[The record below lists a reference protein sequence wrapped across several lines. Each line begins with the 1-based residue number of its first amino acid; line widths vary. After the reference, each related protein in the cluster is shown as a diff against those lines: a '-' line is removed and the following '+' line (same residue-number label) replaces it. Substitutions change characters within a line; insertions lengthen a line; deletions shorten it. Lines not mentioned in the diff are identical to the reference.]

1 MRLRKEKMPRWLR
14 GLLIGVAT
22 AVCGAALVV
31 TPVGSS
37 FEETVGLPWLFKVRG
52 PIAPPP
58 DVAVVAI
65 DGSTGRRLDL
75 PRLPRDWPR
84 TIHAQLTESL
94 VERGAS
100 VIVFDM
106 DFSRVKS
113 GYEDLVFA
121 KAILNSDRV
130 VLFERLEGRR
140 QPVERADGSSGGWTW
155 VEEKLPPA
163 PSLALA
169 AKALGPFPLPKLGK
183 TAFQFWVFKS
193 SAGNAPTTAA
203 LALQLYALGVYEQWL
218 DVLKQA
224 GAPGTEDLPLRAEE
238 IKKTYHLP
246 DLMNTFRGAFERDPQ
261 LRQRIYQIADQ
272 VEASQENGATPPLI
286 AALAALYDGSSNRY
300 LNLYGPPGT
309 IRTIP
314 YHALVGKDGQDAGPA
329 ADLAGKVVFVG
340 YSDLYEPDQP
350 DRFYTVFTGQDGID
364 LSGVEI
370 MATAFAN
377 LLRDDALRHSD
388 PAMTAVLLFGFGFAL
403 GLGIYLL
410 PAMLSVP
417 LAVGFAVLY
426 AAAVQWAFN
435 AAYLWLPVATPMLV
449 QLPIALLVGLMSH
462 YLLERRK
469 ELQMSRAIAYY
480 VPKEIIR
487 DLTEH
492 GVNPD
497 SVNKVVYATCL
508 ATDMSGFSTI
518 AENKSPK
525 ELATFMNAYFDTL
538 SQSLKRH
545 AVDVTEFHA
554 DTIMC
559 AWTAAQSTVEVRRN
573 AALAGID
580 VIQAIHDFSE
590 QHGSLGL
597 NPRIGLQDGS
607 IYLGHTGGG
616 GRLTY
621 SILGDAANTAAR
633 LESFNKHLGTH
644 VLAAESVVQD
654 LDHLLLLRPVG
665 SFQFVGRSDAT
676 PVMEILA
683 RKEAAGPDQVQLC
696 ERYAHA
702 LEAFGAQRWAEA
714 AALFEAIVEDFPAD
728 GPSRFYLS
736 RCQRYAAE
744 GPGEG
749 DPTTI
754 RLDAK

>member
-1 MRLRKEKMPRWLR
+1 MPRWLR
-14 GLLIGVAT
+14 GVLIGLAT
-22 AVCGAALVV
+22 GVCGAALVV
-31 TPVGSS
+31 TPVGTS

-84 TIHAQLTESL
+84 TIHAQLIESL
-94 VERGAS
+94 VERGAA

-121 KAILNSDRV
+121 KAISNADRV

-140 QPVERADGSSGGWTW
+140 KPVERADGTSGGWTW

-193 SAGNAPTTAA
+193 SAGNVPTIAA

-218 DVLKQA
+218 AVLKEA
-224 GAPGTEDLPLRAEE
+224 RAPGTEDLPMRAEE
-238 IKKTYHLP
+238 IEKTYHLP
-246 DLMNTFRGAFERDPQ
+246 DLMNTFRAAFERDPQ
-261 LRQRIYQIADQ
+261 LRERVQQLVDRP
-272 VEASQENGATPPLI
+272 EAAHENGTTQPLI
-286 AALAALYDGSSNRY
+286 TALAALYDGSSNRY

-314 YHALVGKDGQDAGPA
+314 YHALMGKDGQDAGLPA

-350 DRFYTVFTGQDGID
+350 DRFYTVFTGRDGID

-377 LLRDDALRHSD
+377 LLRDDALRQSD
-388 PAMTAVLLFGFGFAL
+388 AVVAAVLLFGFGFTL

-410 PAMLSVP
+410 PAMLALA
-417 LAVGFAVLY
+417 LAVAFAALY
-426 AAAVQWAFN
+426 AASAQWAFN
-435 AAYLWLPVATPMLV
+435 HAYLWLPVATPMLV
-449 QLPIALLVGLMSH
+449 QLPFAVLVGLMGH
-462 YLLERRK
+462 YLLGRRK
-469 ELQMSRAIAYY
+469 ELQMSRAISYY

-487 DLTEH
+487 DLTE
-492 GVNPD
+492 GSVNPE

-508 ATDMSGFSTI
+508 ATDMSGFTTI
-518 AENKSPK
+518 AESKSPK

-559 AWTAAQSTVEVRRN
+559 AWTAAEPKVEVRRN

-580 VIQAIHDFSE
+580 LIQAIHDFSA

-644 VLAAESVVQD
+644 VLAAQTVVQD
-654 LDHLLLLRPVG
+654 LEPLLLLRPLG
-665 SFQFVGRSDAT
+665 SFQFVGRTDAT
-676 PVMEILA
+676 PVIEILA
-683 RKEAAGPDQVQLC
+683 RKAAASPEQLQLC
-696 ERYAHA
+696 ERFSDA
-702 LEAFGAQRWAEA
+702 LEAFRAERWADA
-714 AALFEAIVEDFPAD
+714 AALLETILESFSGD

-736 RCQRYAAE
+736 RCQQYAAE
-744 GPGEG
+744 GPAGEG
-749 DPTTI
+749 DPTVI
-754 RLDAK
+754 RLDIK